1 MNPTAI
7 YSKSGKGV
15 QEAAGKTSLLQRPDR
30 AILSAIDGR
39 ATLADVAQKVGKPF
53 DAAFQALITKL
64 DKDGFVRE
72 VSSGAAAPQPAA
84 PKPAATPKPAPKPAA
99 KPAGG
104 PGEDLDFSS
113 FSAPPKPAAA
123 PPKPAAGA
131 PKPAPKPAAS
141 PADALDF
148 SSIAPPP
155 MPAAAPQT
163 SALNKAREEAEAR
176 AQAERE
182 KAKKEAE

>member
-30 AILSAIDGR
+30 AVLSAIDGR

-84 PKPAATPKPAPKPAA
+84 PKPAAK
-99 KPAGG
+99 
-104 PGEDLDFSS
+104 
-113 FSAPPKPAAA
+113 
-123 PPKPAAGA
+123 
-131 PKPAPKPAAS
+131 

-148 SSIAPPP
+148 SSLTTPPKP
-155 MPAAAPQT
+155 AAAAPQPQQ

-176 AQAERE
+176 AQAERD
-182 KAKKEAE
+182 